1 MTDPLRLEGAGVRFG
16 RVWALRDRSLAL
28 PAGSVTALVGP
39 NGAGKTTL
47 LHLAAG
53 LLHPTIGT
61 VSVYGH
67 APWGEP
73 AAVLPRIGF
82 VAQEHPLYRGFTV
95 AEMLRV
101 GRALNPRWDGDLAAS
116 RLARLGIPLG
126 KRVGALSGGQQAQ
139 VALVMALA
147 KRPDLLLLD
156 EPLASLDPL
165 ARREFVGLLAES
177 VAETGVTVLLSSHII
192 TELERICDRL
202 VLLVGGATQLD
213 GAIDDIVAAHQRL
226 IGPPEALEALEALAH
241 HHTVIESQR
250 TQRQATVLARLSGP
264 LFDPA
269 WQAQPVA
276 LEDIVL
282 AYLARAAG
290 RDAPEHPKASEVAKE
305 RAEVAQ

>member
-1 MTDPLRLEGAGVRFG
+1 MTDPLRLHGAGVRFG
-16 RVWALRDRSLAL
+16 RVWALRDCSLAL

-53 LLHPTIGT
+53 LRRPTTGT

-95 AEMLRV
+95 AEMLRL
-101 GRALNPRWDGDLAAS
+101 GRTLNPRWDGDLATS

-177 VAETGVTVLLSSHII
+177 VADTGATVLLSSHII
-192 TELERICDRL
+192 TELERVCDRL
-202 VLLVGGATQLD
+202 ILLAGGATQLD
-213 GAIDDIVAAHQRL
+213 GDIEAIVAAHQRL
-226 IGPPEALEALEALAH
+226 VGPPEALDALAH
-241 HHTVIESQR
+241 HHTVIEAHQ
-250 TQRQATVLARLSGP
+250 TLRQATVLARLNGTV
-264 LFDPA
+264 FDPA

-282 AYLARAAG
+282 AYLAHAAG
-290 RDAPEHPKASEVAKE
+290 RGAPEHPPVSDAARE
-305 RAEVAQ
+305 REEVAQ

>member
-1 MTDPLRLEGAGVRFG
+1 MTDPLHVAGAGMRFG
-16 RVWALRDRSLAL
+16 RVWALRDCALAL
-28 PAGSVTALVGP
+28 PPGSITALVGP

-53 LLHPTIGT
+53 LLRPTTGT
-61 VSVYGH
+61 VRVFGH
-67 APWGEP
+67 APATEP
-73 AAVLPRIGF
+73 VAVLPRIGF

-95 AEMLRV
+95 GEMLRM
-101 GRALNPRWDGDLAAS
+101 GHKLNPRWDDAFASS
-116 RLARLGIPLG
+116 RLARLRIPLV

-139 VALVMALA
+139 VALLLALA

-165 ARREFVGLLAES
+165 ARREFLGLLAES
-177 VAETGVTVLLSSHII
+177 VAETSATVLLYSHII

-202 VLLVGGATQLD
+202 VLLAGGSPQLD
-213 GAIDDIVAAHQRL
+213 GDIEAIVAAHQRL
-226 IGPPEALEALEALAH
+226 IGPPHALEAFARQHA
-241 HHTVIESQR
+241 VIEAR
-250 TQRQATVLARLSGP
+250 HTPRQATVLARLNGP

-276 LEDIVL
+276 LEDVVL

-290 RDAPEHPKASEVAKE
+290 REAPRSATTTSVVTPEHMEVA
-305 RAEVAQ
+305 R